1 MKVSR
6 TVLKTSLLWRH
17 RGFSLITG
25 AFLKKRVIKI
35 NLEARFLFQI
45 YFSFACF
52 LLKFILLLFSFQIYF
67 AQSSF
72 RSKFILLGV
81 QNEWTFKSK
90 NLTPRKS
97 FCVQKLIPRTLIRNV
112 HEITSTTFY
121 QDSDNKGIANYE

>member
-1 MKVSR
+1 LFFVPN
-6 TVLKTSLLWRH
+6 LFFFCLL
-17 RGFSLITG
+17 FV
-25 AFLKKRVIKI
+25 K
-35 NLEARFLFQI
+35 I
-45 YFSFACF
+45 YFAALFVPNLFCS
-52 LLKFILLLFSFQIYF
+52 KLFSFQIYF